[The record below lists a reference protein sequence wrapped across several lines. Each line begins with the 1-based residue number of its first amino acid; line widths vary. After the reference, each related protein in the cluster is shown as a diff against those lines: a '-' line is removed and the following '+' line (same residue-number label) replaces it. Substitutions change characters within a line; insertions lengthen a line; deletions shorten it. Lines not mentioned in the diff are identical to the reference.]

1 MSQEVKPYFNTN
13 SSKKEQVEEMFDNI
27 SEKYDFLNRLLS
39 LKIDVSWRNKLVEKV
54 KLRNP
59 KKVLDIATGTGDL
72 VIEQAKKID
81 AQFVG
86 LDLSQKMLNVGIQ
99 KVQQENLQNK
109 IQMIKGDAE
118 NLSFQDGEF
127 DVVTVSFG
135 VRNFENLNKGLNEM
149 SRVLNQNGV
158 LYILE
163 FSKVEGFFAP
173 IFTFYFKNILPTIGK
188 IISKDSRAYTYLPDS
203 VDAFPNG
210 ENLKNIILLNGFTK
224 VNYKK
229 LTFGVATLYECIK

>member
-13 SSKKEQVEEMFDNI
+13 TTKKEEVEEMFDNI

-54 KLRNP
+54 KQRNP

-86 LDLSQKMLNVGIQ
+86 LDLSQKMLNVGIK

-109 IQMIKGDAE
+109 IVMVKGDAE
-118 NLSFQDGEF
+118 NLNFQNGEF

-149 SRVLNQNGV
+149 SRVLNQKGV

-188 IISKDSRAYTYLPDS
+188 LISKDSRAYTYLPDS
-203 VDAFPNG
+203 VDAFPYG
-210 ENLKNIILLNGFTK
+210 EKLKNIILLNGFTK